1 MRKVFFKGFELIVY
15 DSVYEPAEDSF
26 LLAEHVR
33 VSPNAEALDIGCG
46 CGIQTINMLM
56 QGANVT
62 AVDINGYAVRN
73 TAENIKRLGLSAKAK
88 VLQGD
93 LFEPVLG
100 QRFDCIVFNPPYLPT
115 EGKKDKALDGGKKGN
130 ELLFKFLVKLPGFL
144 TKKGC
149 AYFVQSSITGEAETE
164 QKLKSLKLNFTVIAR
179 QRLFFEELIV
189 FKTFL

>member
-1 MRKVFFKGFELIVY
+1 MRKVFFRGFELIVY
-15 DSVYEPAEDSF
+15 DSIYEPAEDSF
-26 LLAEHVR
+26 LLAENVK
-33 VSPNAEALDIGCG
+33 VTPNAEALDIGCG

-62 AVDINGYAVRN
+62 AVDINDDAVRN
-73 TAENIKRLGLSAKAK
+73 TEENIKRLGFSSKAK
-88 VLQGD
+88 VVQGD

-100 QRFDCIVFNPPYLPT
+100 QKFECIVFNPPYLPI

-130 ELLFKFLVKLPGFL
+130 EILFKFLVKLPEFL

-149 AYFVQSSITGEAETE
+149 AYFVQSSITGEAATKE
-164 QKLKSLKLNFTVIAR
+164 KLKSLKANFRIIAR